1 MANELR
7 RNVINMKSLDQNIK
21 DPIVAGAGDANG
33 RSLTII
39 FTQEAAAQITPATH
53 IYLKWRHQQT
63 DVIGYN
69 VFTQKSEKPQTWEIH
84 FPKALLREGDVTATI
99 ELVDDISIAVSTT
112 FNIHVMSDPYQTNK
126 YDDSD
131 DFSEFQQA
139 AITLST
145 AADSAKKQMKDQACE
160 FNGLKTD
167 LQDAVEES
175 AQATLAAN
183 QAAAQAAQVAEY
195 YMQNFVE
202 INEF

>member
-1 MANELR
+1 MADELR

-21 DPIVAGAGDANG
+21 DPIIAGAGDANG

-53 IYLKWRHQQT
+53 VYLKWRHQQT
-63 DVIGYN
+63 DIIGYN
-69 VFTQKSEKPQTWEIH
+69 VFTQESEKPQTWSIH
-84 FPKALLREGDVTATI
+84 FPKSLLREGDVTATI

-131 DFSEFQQA
+131 DFSEFQRA
-139 AITLST
+139 AITLSS
-145 AADSAKKQMKDQACE
+145 AADSAKEQMREQACE
-160 FNGLKTD
+160 FNSIRDGAQSAT
-167 LQDAVEES
+167 EE
-175 AQATLAAN
+175 AT
-183 QAAAQAAQVAEY
+183 QAARDAHEAAERAAQVAESY
-195 YMQNFVE
+195 IQNLIE